1 MCVCLF
7 VWGCFVVV
15 VCFFFGGGGGGGYL
29 KYPVYFISRLF
40 KDYLAG
46 NFD

>member
-1 MCVCLF
+1 MFVCLF
-7 VWGCFVVV
+7 GVVLLLLFV
-15 VCFFFGGGGGGGYL
+15 FFLGGGGGGGYL